1 MTALRATVWMVVTV
15 GVAVVGMAEQ
25 PPNGGFER
33 LEAGGGVTGWR
44 LDGGLSSGAA
54 MEGVTEIARS
64 GVGSL
69 RVAATGH
76 GTATVVSDP
85 VALEVGEPYRLSAW
99 IRTEGAV
106 ADPTNRYPTA
116 VPAVV
121 SMASFPFTEHS
132 GAVGGTRDWTRVET
146 VFFATRAEDRVRLH
160 LGWNGRS
167 RGTAWFDDVQLER
180 IDDLETVIPAATV
193 RHAGAGFRWDDR
205 GWIHLHIEGS
215 PYERGWQHGTLLA
228 DEIVAYMSKLAVR
241 AREEDPAA
249 GWIQMRFD
257 ADALFLRRFSRE
269 LLEEM
274 RGIADGAAG
283 AGAEWHGR
291 PVDLLDVVVLNSA
304 VDLGQLED
312 ALEVTPHALT
322 GERFDLPDRE
332 VTLPPDR
339 HKCSAFVATGPAT
352 ADGRAVFGQIFM
364 WNGYTGVHWNV
375 LADIVPTDGHR
386 LAMHTF
392 PGGIHS
398 GADFYLNDAG
408 IAFGETTVAQT
419 PWNPEGTPQSDRARR
434 AAQYSGSIDDVVR
447 ILSDGNNGLYTN
459 DWPMIDVAT
468 REAAILL
475 LGTHHQRLWRTSVEQ
490 APFGLEG
497 FLYSNNN
504 ARDDAVRRELT
515 RRPDERPVDPVFSPW
530 NRDLA
535 FRAFYDANVG
545 HIDAPAAARLFGSS
559 PINRV
564 HACDGKITDSE
575 MASRMVYLAHHGKT
589 TLRSKFPTPG
599 WRMLPDL
606 PGARPHLSLGWSTVS
621 PVVVAERLRDGA
633 TRAAA
638 ESTPEPTVQ
647 LGAVA
652 ARSTVDRRRLWRG
665 TVLPATGGDA
675 WFTSGSAT
683 YWRILD
689 GLPDD
694 PDDAASELSAAL
706 ADETSRLLW
715 TVAREGDVVPTAAEP
730 ALDRTAPYVVSRVK
744 GLFALHQL
752 RLLVGT
758 DAFLD
763 AMQAVHDRFRDRETT
778 TVELIAALEEAT
790 GRPLDGFLRQW
801 IDRDGVPALEPEVD
815 VRSVRGGAWEVRVRQ
830 PDSARSW
837 HLLTTVEVTADG
849 IRRLEPLE
857 LSGGREVTLR
867 FDSRPERVVVNPLWD
882 VPVASDRF
890 YAWRNLLDDF
900 HRIKVVYGTGRH
912 VDFSRDMAIRFSELL
927 ADTYTEILPPT
938 VSDAELDA
946 AAVAESDLVLLDVA
960 GDNGAVERIAA
971 DLPVELGRGWFRFR
985 GRLHADPDEGLMLA
999 LPSPFREGGVVWLVR
1014 ANSALELER
1023 MTRGFRR
1030 DLHSWAE
1037 FSNGEPEERGFFV
1050 PDALDIRLED

>member
-1 MTALRATVWMVVTV
+1 MIHRRTAVW
-15 GVAVVGMAEQ
+15 VAVAMAATMAAAEL
-25 PPNGGFER
+25 PVNSGFER
-33 LEAGGGVTGWR
+33 LEPGGAVTGWR
-44 LDGGLSSGAA
+44 LDTGLTSGAS
-54 MEGVTEIARS
+54 MEGVGEVAHS

-69 RVAATGH
+69 RVSATGH

-85 VALEVGEPYRLSAW
+85 VSLEIGQAYRLSAW

-106 ADPTNRYPTA
+106 ADPTTRYPTA
-116 VPAVV
+116 VPAAV

-167 RGTAWFDDVQLER
+167 RGTAWFDDVELER
-180 IDDLETVIPAATV
+180 LDDLETMIPQVTV
-193 RHAGAGFRWDDR
+193 RRAGDGFRWDHR
-205 GWIHLHIEGS
+205 GWIQLHIEGA

-228 DEIVAYMSKLAVR
+228 DEIVEYMSKLAVR

-249 GWIQMRFD
+249 GWARLRFE
-257 ADALFLRRFSRE
+257 ADALFLRSFSRE

-283 AGAEWHGR
+283 AGAEYDGR

-322 GERFDLPDRE
+322 GERFDSPDRE
-332 VTLPPDR
+332 LDLAPDR
-339 HKCSAFVATGPAT
+339 HKCSAFVANGAAT
-352 ADGRAVFGQIFM
+352 EDGRAVFGQIFM

-375 LADIVPTDGHR
+375 LVDIVPTDGHR

-398 GADFYLNDAG
+398 GADFYLNGAG

-419 PWNPEGTPQSDRARR
+419 PWNSDGTPQSDRARR
-434 AAQYSGSIDDVVR
+434 AAQYAESIDDVVR

-459 DWPMIDVAT
+459 DWPMMDAGS

-475 LGTHHQRLWRTSVEQ
+475 LGTHHQRLWRTSVEP
-490 APFGLEG
+490 APFGLPG

-504 ARDDAVRRELT
+504 ARDVPVRRELT

-535 FRAFYDANVG
+535 FRDFYEEHAG
-545 HIDAPAAARLFGSS
+545 RIDAPAAARLFGSS

-575 MASRMVYLAHHGKT
+575 MAPRMVYLAHHGKT

-606 PGARPHLSLGWSTVS
+606 PGARPHLALGWSTVS
-621 PVVVAERLRDGA
+621 PVAVAEAVGKWSASRSIA
-633 TRAAA
+633 SA
-638 ESTPEPTVQ
+638 PEPPVQ
-647 LGAVA
+647 LGTLASRFA
-652 ARSTVDRRRLWRG
+652 VDRARLWGG
-665 TVLPATGGDA
+665 TVLPADGGDA
-675 WFTSGSAT
+675 WFTSGSAA

-694 PDDAASELSAAL
+694 PDEAAAQLANEL
-706 ADETSRLLW
+706 ADETSRMLW
-715 TVAREGDVVPTAAEP
+715 TVAREGDVVPSEAEP
-730 ALDRTAPYVVSRVK
+730 ALDRTAPYVVPRVK

-752 RLLVGT
+752 RLLVGH

-763 AMQAVHDRFRDRETT
+763 AMSAVHDRFRDRETT
-778 TVELIAALEEAT
+778 TSELIAAFEEAT
-790 GRPLDGFLRQW
+790 DRSLDGFIRQW
-801 IDRDGVPALEPEVD
+801 IDRAGVPALAPEID

-830 PDSARSW
+830 PEGGW
-837 HLLTTVEVTADG
+837 HLLTAVEVTAG
-849 IRRLEPLE
+849 GMRRLEPLE
-857 LSGGREVTLR
+857 LVGDREATLR
-867 FDSRPERVVVNPLWD
+867 FDDRPERVVVNPLWD
-882 VPVASDRF
+882 VPVDHERF
-890 YAWRNLLDDF
+890 FTWRNLLDDF
-900 HRIKVVYGTGRH
+900 HRIRVVYGTSRH

-927 ADTYTEILPPT
+927 ADTYTEILPPV

-946 AAVAESDLVLLDVA
+946 EAIADADLVLLDVA
-960 GDNGAVERIAA
+960 GDNSAVAAIA
-971 DLPVELGRGWFRFR
+971 DTLPAELGRGWFRFR
-985 GRLHADPDEGLMLA
+985 DRLHADPDEGLILA
-999 LPSPFREGGVVWLVR
+999 LPSPFREGGVIWIVR

-1023 MTRGFRR
+1023 MTRDFRR
-1030 DLHSWAE
+1030 DLHAWAE
-1037 FSNGEPEERGFFV
+1037 FRGGGPVERGFFV
-1050 PDALDIRLED
+1050 PDAVDVRPEG

>member
-1 MTALRATVWMVVTV
+1 MWMVIAAS
-15 GVAVVGMAEQ
+15 VAVVGAAEQ
-25 PPNGGFER
+25 PANGGFER

-44 LDGGLSSGAA
+44 LDGAVSSGAA
-54 MEGVTEIARS
+54 MEGVAEVAHT

-69 RVAATGH
+69 RVTATGH

-106 ADPTNRYPTA
+106 ADPTVRYPTA

-180 IDDLETVIPAATV
+180 LDDLEPVIPAATV
-193 RHAGAGFRWDDR
+193 RRARAGFRWDDR

-249 GWIQMRFD
+249 GWTQLRFD

-283 AGAEWHGR
+283 AGAQWHGR

-332 VTLPPDR
+332 VALPPDR

-352 ADGRAVFGQIFM
+352 VDGRAVFGQIFM

-434 AAQYSGSIDDVVR
+434 AAQYAASIDDVVR

-475 LGTHHQRLWRTSVEQ
+475 LGTDHQRLWRTSVES

-535 FRAFYDANVG
+535 FRAFYDANAG
-545 HIDAPAAARLFGSS
+545 RIDAPAAARLFGSS

-589 TLRSKFPTPG
+589 TLRSKYPTPG

-621 PVVVAERLRDGA
+621 PVVVAQRLGDGTIGA
-633 TRAAA
+633 VSAQAP
-638 ESTPEPTVQ
+638 SLQ
-647 LGAVA
+647 LGTVA

-694 PDDAASELSAAL
+694 ADEAASDLAMAL
-706 ADETSRLLW
+706 ADEASRLLW

-763 AMQAVHDRFRDRETT
+763 AMEAVHGRFRDRETT
-778 TVELIAALEEAT
+778 TAEVIAALEEAI
-790 GRPLDGFLRQW
+790 GRPLDGFVRQW
-801 IDRDGVPALEPEVD
+801 IDRDGVPDLEPEVD
-815 VRSVRGGAWEVRVRQ
+815 VRSVRGGAWEVRLRQ
-830 PDSARSW
+830 PEVGRTW
-837 HLLTTVEVTADG
+837 HLLTTVEVTAGDT
-849 IRRLEPLE
+849 RRLEPVE
-857 LSGGREVTLR
+857 LVGSREVTLR

-882 VPVASDRF
+882 VPVVHDRF

-912 VDFSRDMAIRFSELL
+912 VDFSRDMAVRFSELL
-927 ADTYTEILPPT
+927 ADTYTEILPPV

-946 AAVAESDLVLLDVA
+946 LAVADADLVLLDVG

-971 DLPVELGRGWFRFR
+971 ELPAELGRGWFRFR
-985 GRLHADPDEGLMLA
+985 GRLHGDPDEGLMLA
-999 LPSPFREGGVVWLVR
+999 LPSPFREGGVVWVVR

-1030 DLHSWAE
+1030 DLDAWAE
-1037 FSNGEPEERGFFV
+1037 FRDGEPEERGFFV
-1050 PDALDIRLED
+1050 PDALDVRPGG